1 MRKHI
6 DMLDFLTEIKIIGS
20 KYGYDL
26 EFKVFNRL
34 IVSNSLMIAE
44 ECLCELLFAHSCS
57 VHLSVPCFYSKLAY
71 YFMMFNF

>member
-6 DMLDFLTEIKIIGS
+6 DKLDFVTEIKIIGS

-26 EFKVFNRL
+26 EFKVFNRI

-44 ECLCELLFAHSCS
+44 ECLCELLFTHS
-57 VHLSVPCFYSKLAY
+57 SVPCFYSKLAY